1 VAAPCRFFL
10 LGPTASGKT
19 AVALALAPQLN
30 AEILSMD
37 SMLVYQAMDLGTAKP
52 SAKEQAQVPHHLID
66 LVSPKVE
73 FSVARWLAEAERVEG
88 ELVGKNSLFV
98 GGTNLYLK
106 AITAGLMDTPDLD
119 PAELSRLEST
129 WKEEGGAAKL
139 WQELRRVD
147 LATAE
152 KIHPNDQR
160 RIFRALAVWRGTGR
174 PLSSWQEQ
182 WQQTPPDF
190 RGVALAWPREVLRER
205 VARRF
210 QEMLE
215 SGFVEEVAAI
225 QKEIG
230 FSKTA
235 AKALGYAQ
243 ILDFLNGRCSL
254 EEASEK
260 AITLTRTYIRRQMT
274 WLRSFPDLHWL
285 DMENKSPELIAEEAA
300 ILLLPEV
307 SP

>member
-1 VAAPCRFFL
+1 
-10 LGPTASGKT
+10 
-19 AVALALAPQLN
+19 
-30 AEILSMD
+30 MD

-66 LVSPKVE
+66 LVPPKVE

-129 WKEEGGAAKL
+129 WEEEGGAAGL
-139 WQELRRVD
+139 WQELQRVD

-174 PLSSWQEQ
+174 SLSSWQEQ
-182 WQQTPPDF
+182 WQQTSPDF

-215 SGFVEEVAAI
+215 FGFVEEVAAI

-274 WLRSFPDLHWL
+274 WLRSFPDLHWI